1 MSSTDRDSSRDRELV
16 RARQSFSIDSRLHIP
31 MWDSSDPERAPPPLP
46 LNPGSPVLTIRQG
59 TSSAIAQAAKAL
71 EEKARESMSMSS
83 YTTNPMPQRSPERSL
98 IKGAHHKRMQSFQNT
113 GVKDLRNY
121 LDSHKSPDRSP
132 ERPATKSGT
141 PPRETGKDYFGGD
154 LSPSYLGTPTP
165 SSRDIPSLRPSAR
178 PPHKAILGEN
188 MHPSATMMALQT
200 MNVPPHILDPPPP
213 LNIDK
218 TASKTPQSAQ
228 QNTDAI
234 SNQLHSI
241 ATIVSNLQKDM
252 TQLSRRSKDNATDL
266 VSLKE
271 ATNSRDED
279 IRKSL
284 KDLVATMNH
293 ARDLSSPAAEFSHSQ
308 RDPHMTPTK
317 QFTFPNIASPS
328 SFFLDDRT
336 GSPNPY
342 SVEGAASV
350 AMLEKII
357 REMVTKDGQERLINN
372 LQKIVDNANGET
384 AKKVTELVEFVKQSS
399 GNNPFVRTTSAPFQ
413 PSPGPLTRTTS
424 EGLSLHQVAE
434 GGKPY
439 VGPKAADFVSEEML
453 KFLRK
458 IKDSVA
464 ESGCVTM
471 GTKTLIQELRGEVL
485 GMGRELARKIEEAEQ
500 AKAEQPMIEAG
511 QANEREQVSFIVQEG
526 LADLKEHMD
535 KVMRER
541 RRQSMSS
548 TVTRTTVD
556 NNEVYDV
563 VKHALAECS
572 PQAASLDQE
581 SILSA
586 IREAFEA
593 YKPNID
599 VETIGLERD
608 EVLECL
614 REGLQDYRGSGAT
627 KEEIEQIVQESLQ
640 HTNLPPPIN
649 EAHEIREEVIM
660 AVRECLE
667 ELKPTFA
674 HDPSPSDGFSRE
686 ALYEVVKEAL
696 SSHNPGSQ
704 ELEIPQESLY
714 GAVKAALESSG
725 TMSLGTDDAGMQR
738 LQSLVDDMHSEFQAY
753 SSGSGRDTEQV
764 LDALRDGL
772 DHLRTQLESYI
783 DNATQTNQ
791 KDETVEHIRSQLEG
805 LRGDFQGFIEQAP
818 RGEEP
823 SAQAETASFIKSEF
837 EHLLEQLTERC
848 STTEV
853 HKNEIL
859 EALNVGFEDMK
870 SQVAVRGLDLDTD
883 DEINEAMKQEF
894 EQLKDVV
901 LGESSIYKDEIL
913 EKVQAGFAGVQAR
926 LDEGTTATSSSDDV
940 LATMKEEFEHLRE
953 TLRASLVK
961 SGGTAD
967 KDDIIDAIRELIDG
981 LRSSQEDASKES
993 IAAIQ
998 GDLENLQET
1007 LRTSLVQSGGTAD
1020 KDDIIDAIRE
1030 QIDGLCSSQQD
1041 ASKESIAAIQ
1051 GDLENLKESLG
1062 SALVRAE
1069 DPADKEELLEALKVG
1084 LEEIKASSKATG
1096 FNEELLEAFRCELEQ
1111 VRESNGVTRQHA
1123 RADAEEVL
1131 EAVRLG
1137 LDDLRSHLEKKLD
1150 NPDRQLSATNDVLDA
1165 LNEGL
1170 EGLRTDILKAV
1181 DKPVDMTVT
1190 YEILDTL
1197 KSGLAGLREDID
1209 KMKGNNTA
1217 DGIDEES
1224 TPTGDEIV
1232 LAEDPEQALAEST
1245 SREIVSESLRRDDL
1259 ERMEV
1264 MLSQLQVKVEAM
1276 DANLQTPPAA
1286 GEPTPAPGTAMK
1298 DDLVSVEELLREVQ
1312 AAVLVLQERENPA
1325 PVVEGVAMKD
1335 DLTSVEELL
1344 KEVQAAVLVLQEREH
1359 PAPVVEGVAMKDDTD
1374 AIETLLG
1381 NMKAKIEEL
1390 PLPDPASMVTKEN
1403 LDEVE
1408 LVVRTTSEA
1417 IEALAKKF
1425 EEEGASKADVTVVQV
1440 IADDIKVVL
1449 DEMKAGKA
1457 DDEEDP
1463 KATKTDV
1470 DAVTLL
1476 VDEVKLKLDDL
1487 KIPNPEDLPTKA
1499 DVEQLTGLFQDF
1511 RDSYDKMKDQYE
1523 HDIEITAKT
1532 ADDRKQEAAGLL
1544 ENLTDVKV
1552 VLDDMKEEMKKSLE
1566 EGGPLDGLKESFK
1579 SLEDN
1584 VTGNFNVTTDVKEL
1598 METVAREFERAHG
1611 SIEALQN
1618 DQAEKSTL
1626 NLEKHDE
1633 AKEAIIATMVEK
1645 IDSRFDILMAKYD
1658 DAQLLADEQAKV
1670 MKEKAEE
1677 QEKILESTKT
1687 MAEELRLTIDTLGAS
1702 ITGMNDRFEEATTQW
1717 STDSTAMTGKLD
1729 EYMAKFEDQKLD
1741 DKTEHSHTR
1750 DELKNIE
1757 NIFNGLQDN
1766 VTEYHPKF
1774 MVALHEIEALVKAH
1788 YEHAQKAKEE
1798 YEEHTRTLNEEAR
1811 MRSEELQ
1818 QHFASLPALLPP
1830 PPPAIELPEKY
1841 DDAPVQEKLDKLLAL
1856 PEPPKYDDAPVQ
1868 EKLDKLLALPEPP
1881 KYDDAPVQEK
1891 LDKLL
1896 ALPEPPKYDD
1906 APVQEKL
1913 DQLLA
1918 LPEPSKYDDAPVQEK
1933 LDQILALPEPPKYDD
1948 APVQEKLDKL
1958 LEQVD
1963 EASKST
1969 THLERLDDIHAQVK
1983 ATAAEVSELVA
1994 KQTQLITDGNEAKER
2009 EAEELAL
2016 VVERRSA
2023 QKEQLEADVEGLKV
2037 EKERMVQ
2044 ELKEEKERAMTELRE
2059 EKERTILELKE
2070 EKDSLLAVVATLQ
2083 AERENLANQRVRLT
2097 GEVSSLHTALEIRRE
2112 ELHMMDAKADALERR
2127 ILNGIMDH
2135 SRALMIA
2142 KNGQKSP
2149 TKHKKRISTDS
2160 TADASKLMP
2169 PPSTA
2174 ANGLSFALKPRPAIR
2189 RNGPPQNPATR
2200 RIHSLSQISG
2210 NAPTGAQAYPLSVP
2224 TISNAGGLK
2233 RAHSVKT
2240 SSLRKGSWGGRPSAV
2255 VANKENEI
2263 LSEEDED
2270 AAAQPD
2276 QAHSI
2281 IEEDHDETQ
2290 SQTGTERRHSFETGS
2305 YAESYAEGETP
2316 GYDGRSSFEG
2326 AGSEYTYASG
2336 SYMSGSD
2343 IDRRTSYGSHTPS
2356 GTHQDDE
2363 MIDERSDDGSHAPSG
2378 THQDDETIEERSD
2391 DGSHYENSDAE
2402 DDEPTTTI
2410 ANTEIDAPSEIT
2422 ASEVS
2427 TATAGDDMP
2436 MPTESE
2442 VDRAVEAVKEEMAKE
2457 AMYAPPSDSG
2467 VGTDLPTAALA
2478 NGVVLH
2484 NEGGEDADYFR
2495 RAAEEES
2502 VVG

>member
-1 MSSTDRDSSRDRELV
+1 MPSLTRFRRT
-16 RARQSFSIDSRLHIP
+16 R
-31 MWDSSDPERAPPPLP
+31 WDSSDPERAPPPLP
-46 LNPGSPVLTIRQG
+46 LNPGSPVLTTRAG

-113 GVKDLRNY
+113 GVKDLRSF
-121 LDSHKSPDRSP
+121 LDSHKSPERSP
-132 ERPATKSGT
+132 ERPSTRSGT
-141 PPRETGKDYFGGD
+141 PPREASKDYFGGD
-154 LSPSYLGTPTP
+154 LSPSRLGTPTP
-165 SSRDIPSLRPSAR
+165 SSRDAFKDTPSLRSSAR
-178 PPHKAILGEN
+178 APHKAILGEN
-188 MHPSATMMALQT
+188 TPPSATMMALQT
-200 MNVPPHILDPPPP
+200 MSVPQHMLDPPLP
-213 LNIDK
+213 LNIEK
-218 TASKTPQSAQ
+218 SPSKTSQAAP

-293 ARDLSSPAAEFSHSQ
+293 SRDLSSPAPDFSHSQ
-308 RDPHMTPTK
+308 SSMNFKDPHMTPTK
-317 QFTFPNIASPS
+317 QFTLPRIASPS

-357 REMVTKDGQERLINN
+357 REMVTKDGQERLITN

-399 GNNPFVRTTSAPFQ
+399 GNNTLVRTTSAPFQ
-413 PSPGPLTRTTS
+413 ASPGPLTRTSS
-424 EGLSLHQVAE
+424 EGISLHKVAE
-434 GGKPY
+434 DGKPY
-439 VGPKAADFVSEEML
+439 ASPKAADFVSEEML

-485 GMGRELARKIEEAEQ
+485 GMGRELARKIEEAEHVQ
-500 AKAEQPMIEAG
+500 AEQTMIVSGE
-511 QANEREQVSFIVQEG
+511 ANEREQVSTIVQEG

-535 KVMRER
+535 KVMRDR
-541 RRQSMSS
+541 RRQSISS
-548 TVTRTTVD
+548 TMTRTTVD

-563 VKHALAECS
+563 VKHALAEYS

-581 SILSA
+581 AILAA

-614 REGLQDYRGSGAT
+614 REGLQEYRGSGAT

-640 HTNLPPPIN
+640 HTKLPPPIN

-660 AVRECLE
+660 AVRECLD
-667 ELKPTFA
+667 ELKPAIA
-674 HDPSPSDGFSRE
+674 HNSFPSADLSRE
-686 ALYEVVKEAL
+686 TLYEVVKEAL

-725 TMSLGTDDAGMQR
+725 AMSLGTDDAVMQR

-753 SSGSGRDTEQV
+753 SSAGGRDTEQV

-772 DHLRTQLESYI
+772 DHLRNQLENYI
-783 DNATQTNQ
+783 DSTTQTNH
-791 KDETVEHIRSQLEG
+791 KNETVEHIRSQLEG

-818 RGEEP
+818 RIEEP
-823 SAQAETASFIKSEF
+823 SAQAETASLIKAEF
-837 EHLLEQLTERC
+837 EHLLEHC
-848 STTEV
+848 STTEA

-859 EALNVGFEDMK
+859 KALDAGFQGMT
-870 SQVAVRGLDLDTD
+870 SQVAVRGLDLDTN

-894 EQLKDVV
+894 EQLKDVI
-901 LGESSIYKDEIL
+901 LGETSIYKDEIL
-913 EKVQAGFAGVQAR
+913 DKVQVEFAGVQAR
-926 LDEGTTATSSSDDV
+926 LDQGTMTASTNDE
-940 LATMKEEFEHLRE
+940 LLTTMKEEFEHLRE
-953 TLRASLVK
+953 TLGASLVK
-961 SGGTAD
+961 SGGAAD

-981 LRSSQEDASKES
+981 LQSSQHNASKES

-998 GDLENLQET
+998 E
-1007 LRTSLVQSGGTAD
+1007 
-1020 KDDIIDAIRE
+1020 
-1030 QIDGLCSSQQD
+1030 
-1041 ASKESIAAIQ
+1041 
-1051 GDLENLKESLG
+1051 DLENLKESLG

-1069 DPADKEELLEALKVG
+1069 DPADKEELLEALKAG
-1084 LEEIKASSKATG
+1084 LEEIKASSKSTG
-1096 FNEELLEAFRCELEQ
+1096 FSEELLEALRGELEQ
-1111 VRESNGVTRQHA
+1111 VRESNGLTRQHA

-1150 NPDRQLSATNDVLDA
+1150 SPDQQLSATNDVLDA

-1170 EGLRTDILKAV
+1170 EGLRTDIIKAV

-1209 KMKGNNTA
+1209 KLKGNSNTA
-1217 DGIDEES
+1217 RDIDEELA
-1224 TPTGDEIV
+1224 TTGNEIV
-1232 LAEDPEQALAEST
+1232 LAEDLEQAEAESV
-1245 SREIVSESLRRDDL
+1245 SREIVSESLRRGDL
-1259 ERMEV
+1259 ERMEG
-1264 MLSQLQVKVEAM
+1264 MLSQLQVKVENM
-1276 DANLQTPPAA
+1276 DANIQTTPPVA
-1286 GEPTPAPGTAMK
+1286 EFTTAPGTAMK
-1298 DDLVSVEELLREVQ
+1298 DDLVSVEVLLTEIQ
-1312 AAVLVLQERENPA
+1312 AAVLVLQEREQPA
-1325 PVVEGVAMKD
+1325 
-1335 DLTSVEELL
+1335 
-1344 KEVQAAVLVLQEREH
+1344 LVM
-1359 PAPVVEGVAMKDDTD
+1359 EGVAMKDDTD

-1390 PLPDPASMVTKEN
+1390 AIPDPASIITKEN
-1403 LDEVE
+1403 LDDVE
-1408 LVVRTTSEA
+1408 LVVRTTAEA

-1440 IADDIKVVL
+1440 ITDDIKVVL
-1449 DEMKAGKA
+1449 DEIRAGKS
-1457 DDEEDP
+1457 DEEADP
-1463 KATKTDV
+1463 KATKADV

-1476 VDEVKLKLDDL
+1476 VDEVKLKLDDF

-1523 HDIEITAKT
+1523 HDIEVTAKT

-1552 VLDDMKEEMKKSLE
+1552 LLDDMKDEMKKSLS
-1566 EGGPLDGLKESFK
+1566 EGGPLDGLKDSFK

-1618 DQAEKSTL
+1618 DQSEKSTL
-1626 NLEKHDE
+1626 TLEKHDE
-1633 AKEAIIATMVEK
+1633 AKEAIIAGLVEK
-1645 IDSRFDILMAKYD
+1645 IDTRFDTLMAKYD

-1677 QEKILESTKT
+1677 QEQILESTKT

-1702 ITGMNDRFEEATTQW
+1702 IAGMNDRFEEATTKW
-1717 STDSTAMTGKLD
+1717 STDSSEMTGKLD

-1774 MVALHEIEALVKAH
+1774 MVALREIEALVKAH

-1798 YEEHTRTLNEEAR
+1798 SEEHARTLNEEAR
-1811 MRSEELQ
+1811 TRSEELQ
-1818 QHFASLPALLPP
+1818 KHFASLPALLPA
-1830 PPPAIELPEKY
+1830 PPPAFELPEQY

-1868 EKLDKLLALPEPP
+1868 EKLDKLFEH
-1881 KYDDAPVQEK
+1881 VN
-1891 LDKLL
+1891 
-1896 ALPEPPKYDD
+1896 
-1906 APVQEKL
+1906 
-1913 DQLLA
+1913 
-1918 LPEPSKYDDAPVQEK
+1918 
-1933 LDQILALPEPPKYDD
+1933 
-1948 APVQEKLDKL
+1948 
-1958 LEQVD
+1958 
-1963 EASKST
+1963 EAAKSPA
-1969 THLERLDDIHAQVK
+1969 HLERLDDIHAQVK

-1994 KQTQLITDGNEAKER
+1994 KQTQLITDGTESKER

-2016 VVERRSA
+2016 IVERRSA
-2023 QKEQLEADVEGLKV
+2023 QKEQLEIDVESLKA
-2037 EKERMVQ
+2037 EKERIVQ
-2044 ELKEEKERAMTELRE
+2044 ELKEERARVLAEMKE
-2059 EKERTILELKE
+2059 EKERVIMELKE
-2070 EKDSLLAVVATLQ
+2070 EKHSLLAVVATLQ
-2083 AERENLANQRVRLT
+2083 AERENLGNQKVRLT

-2112 ELHMMDAKADALERR
+2112 ELHLMDAKADALERR

-2135 SRALMIA
+2135 SRALMIV

-2149 TKHKKRISTDS
+2149 SKAKKRISIDA
-2160 TADASKLMP
+2160 TADAKLMP

-2189 RNGPPQNPATR
+2189 RNGPPQNPGTR

-2210 NAPTGAQAYPLSVP
+2210 NTPTGAQAYPLSVP
-2224 TISNAGGLK
+2224 TITNAGSLK

-2240 SSLRKGSWGGRPSAV
+2240 SSLRKGSWGGRPSVV

-2263 LSEEDED
+2263 LSEADED
-2270 AAAQPD
+2270 AAAPPD

-2281 IEEDHDETQ
+2281 IEENQDDIQ
-2290 SQTGTERRHSFETGS
+2290 SQTGTERRHSFGTGS

-2316 GYDGRSSFEG
+2316 GYDGRSSFGG

-2343 IDRRTSYGSHTPS
+2343 IDRRTSYGSHAPS
-2356 GTHQDDE
+2356 AQQDDE
-2363 MIDERSDDGSHAPSG
+2363 TIDERSDD
-2378 THQDDETIEERSD
+2378 D
-2391 DGSHYENSDAE
+2391 SHYEQSEAE

-2410 ANTEIDAPSEIT
+2410 ANMDIAAPSEIT
-2422 ASEVS
+2422 TSEIS
-2427 TATAGDDMP
+2427 PSTAGDDMS

-2442 VDRAVEAVKEEMAKE
+2442 VDRAVEAVKEEMTKE

-2467 VGTDLPTAALA
+2467 VGTDLPTAALDDRM
-2478 NGVVLH
+2478 VTH
-2484 NEGGEDADYFR
+2484 NESEADADYFR

>member
-1 MSSTDRDSSRDRELV
+1 
-16 RARQSFSIDSRLHIP
+16 
-31 MWDSSDPERAPPPLP
+31 
-46 LNPGSPVLTIRQG
+46 
-59 TSSAIAQAAKAL
+59 
-71 EEKARESMSMSS
+71 
-83 YTTNPMPQRSPERSL
+83 
-98 IKGAHHKRMQSFQNT
+98 
-113 GVKDLRNY
+113 
-121 LDSHKSPDRSP
+121 
-132 ERPATKSGT
+132 
-141 PPRETGKDYFGGD
+141 
-154 LSPSYLGTPTP
+154 
-165 SSRDIPSLRPSAR
+165 
-178 PPHKAILGEN
+178 
-188 MHPSATMMALQT
+188 
-200 MNVPPHILDPPPP
+200 
-213 LNIDK
+213 
-218 TASKTPQSAQ
+218 
-228 QNTDAI
+228 
-234 SNQLHSI
+234 
-241 ATIVSNLQKDM
+241 M

-293 ARDLSSPAAEFSHSQ
+293 SRDVSSPAADFSHSQ
-308 RDPHMTPTK
+308 SSMSLKDPHMTPTK
-317 QFTFPNIASPS
+317 QFTLPRIASPS

-399 GNNPFVRTTSAPFQ
+399 GNNSLVRTTSATFQ
-413 PSPGPLTRTTS
+413 ASPGPLTRTIS

-439 VGPKAADFVSEEML
+439 ASPKAADFVSEEML

-500 AKAEQPMIEAG
+500 AKVEHPMLEAG
-511 QANEREQVSFIVQEG
+511 EANEREQVSIIVQEG
-526 LADLKEHMD
+526 LADLKEYMD

-541 RRQSMSS
+541 RRQSISS

-581 SILSA
+581 AILSA

-640 HTNLPPPIN
+640 HTKLPPPIN

-667 ELKPTFA
+667 ELKPAFA
-674 HDPSPSDGFSRE
+674 HNSSPSDSLSRE

-725 TMSLGTDDAGMQR
+725 AMSLGTDDAVMQR

-753 SSGSGRDTEQV
+753 SSAGGRDTEQV

-783 DNATQTNQ
+783 NNTTHANQ
-791 KDETVEHIRSQLEG
+791 KDEVVEHIRSQLEG
-805 LRGDFQGFIEQAP
+805 LRGDFQGFMEQSP
-818 RGEEP
+818 RAQEP

-837 EHLLEQLTERC
+837 EHLLEQLAERS

-859 EALNVGFEDMK
+859 EALHAGFEGMK

-901 LGESSIYKDEIL
+901 LAESSIYKDEIL

-926 LDEGTTATSSSDDV
+926 LDDGTTAAGTSDDV
-940 LATMKEEFEHLRE
+940 LVTMKEEFEHLRE
-953 TLRASLVK
+953 TLGASLVK
-961 SGGTAD
+961 SGGAAD

-981 LRSSQEDASKES
+981 LR
-993 IAAIQ
+993 
-998 GDLENLQET
+998 
-1007 LRTSLVQSGGTAD
+1007 
-1020 KDDIIDAIRE
+1020 
-1030 QIDGLCSSQQD
+1030 SSQQD

-1069 DPADKEELLEALKVG
+1069 DPADKEELLEALKTG
-1084 LEEIKASSKATG
+1084 LEEIKVSSKATD
-1096 FNEELLEAFRCELEQ
+1096 FSEELLEAFRGELEQ
-1111 VRESNGVTRQHA
+1111 VRESNGLTRQHA

-1150 NPDRQLSATNDVLDA
+1150 NPDRQQSATSDVLDA

-1170 EGLRTDILKAV
+1170 DGLRADIIKVV

-1209 KMKGNNTA
+1209 KMKGNNTTR
-1217 DGIDEES
+1217 DIEEES
-1224 TPTGDEIV
+1224 TPTGNEIV
-1232 LAEDPEQALAEST
+1232 LAEDPAQAPTEPA
-1245 SREIVSESLRRDDL
+1245 SREIVSESLNRGDL

-1264 MLSQLQVKVEAM
+1264 MLSQLQIKVEAM
-1276 DANLQTPPAA
+1276 DANIQTPPAA
-1286 GEPTPAPGTAMK
+1286 GESMPAPGTAMK

-1312 AAVLVLQERENPA
+1312 AAVLVLQEREYS
-1325 PVVEGVAMKD
+1325 
-1335 DLTSVEELL
+1335 T
-1344 KEVQAAVLVLQEREH
+1344 
-1359 PAPVVEGVAMKDDTD
+1359 PVVEGVAMKDDTD
-1374 AIETLLG
+1374 AIEILLG

-1408 LVVRTTSEA
+1408 LIVRTTSEA

-1440 IADDIKVVL
+1440 IADDIKLVL

-1463 KATKTDV
+1463 KATKADV

-1552 VLDDMKEEMKKSLE
+1552 LLDDMKEEMKKNLE
-1566 EGGPLDGLKESFK
+1566 EGGPLNGLKESIK

-1633 AKEAIIATMVEK
+1633 AKEAIIAGMVEK

-1702 ITGMNDRFEEATTQW
+1702 ITGMNDRFEEATTKW

-1774 MVALHEIEALVKAH
+1774 MVALREIEALVKAH

-1798 YEEHTRTLNEEAR
+1798 SEEHTRTLNEEAR
-1811 MRSEELQ
+1811 TRSEELQ
-1818 QHFASLPALLPP
+1818 KHFASLPALLPP

-1856 PEPPKYDDAPVQ
+1856 PEPPQYDDAPVQ
-1868 EKLDKLLALPEPP
+1868 EKLDKLLG
-1881 KYDDAPVQEK
+1881 
-1891 LDKLL
+1891 
-1896 ALPEPPKYDD
+1896 
-1906 APVQEKL
+1906 
-1913 DQLLA
+1913 
-1918 LPEPSKYDDAPVQEK
+1918 
-1933 LDQILALPEPPKYDD
+1933 
-1948 APVQEKLDKL
+1948 
-1958 LEQVD
+1958 QVD
-1963 EASKST
+1963 EASKSS

-1983 ATAAEVSELVA
+1983 ATAAEVSEFVA
-1994 KQTQLITDGNEAKER
+1994 KQTQLITDGNESKER

-2016 VVERRSA
+2016 VVQRRSA
-2023 QKEQLEADVEGLKV
+2023 QKEQLEVDVEGLRL
-2037 EKERMVQ
+2037 EKERIMQ
-2044 ELKEEKERAMTELRE
+2044 ELKEEKERAMAELKE
-2059 EKERTILELKE
+2059 ERERTILELKE

-2083 AERENLANQRVRLT
+2083 AERENLANQKVRLT

-2135 SRALMIA
+2135 SRALMIV

-2149 TKHKKRISTDS
+2149 TKHKKRISTDA

-2189 RNGPPQNPATR
+2189 RNGPPLNPATR

-2210 NAPTGAQAYPLSVP
+2210 NTRTGAQAYPLSVP
-2224 TISNAGGLK
+2224 AINNAGSLK

-2270 AAAQPD
+2270 AVAQPD

-2281 IEEDHDETQ
+2281 IEEDQDEIQ
-2290 SQTGTERRHSFETGS
+2290 SQTGTERRHSFGTGS
-2305 YAESYAEGETP
+2305 YAGSYAEGETP
-2316 GYDGRSSFEG
+2316 GYDGRSSFGG

-2343 IDRRTSYGSHTPS
+2343 IDRRTSYGSH
-2356 GTHQDDE
+2356 
-2363 MIDERSDDGSHAPSG
+2363 APSG
-2378 THQDDETIEERSD
+2378 THQDDETIDERSD
-2391 DGSHYENSDAE
+2391 DDSRYEHSDAE

-2410 ANTEIDAPSEIT
+2410 ANTDIVAPSEIT

-2427 TATAGDDMP
+2427 TMP

-2442 VDRAVEAVKEEMAKE
+2442 VDRAVEAVKEEMSKE

-2467 VGTDLPTAALA
+2467 VGTDLPTAALGNEVA
-2478 NGVVLH
+2478 LH
-2484 NEGGEDADYFR
+2484 NENGADADYFR

>member
-1 MSSTDRDSSRDRELV
+1 MMPSLTRFRRT
-16 RARQSFSIDSRLHIP
+16 R
-31 MWDSSDPERAPPPLP
+31 WDSSDPERAPPPLP
-46 LNPGSPVLTIRQG
+46 LNPGSPILTTRQG
-59 TSSAIAQAAKAL
+59 TSAAIAQAAKAL
-71 EEKARESMSMSS
+71 EEKARESMPMSS

-98 IKGAHHKRMQSFQNT
+98 IKGAHHKRMQSLQPS
-113 GVKDLRNY
+113 GVKDLRSY
-121 LDSHKSPDRSP
+121 LDSHKSPERSP
-132 ERPATKSGT
+132 ERPATRSGT
-141 PPRETGKDYFGGD
+141 PPRETAKDYFGGD
-154 LSPSYLGTPTP
+154 LSPSRLGTPTP
-165 SSRDIPSLRPSAR
+165 SSRDAFKDSPSLRPSSRAT
-178 PPHKAILGEN
+178 HKAILGEN
-188 MHPSATMMALQT
+188 TPPSATMMALQT
-200 MNVPPHILDPPPP
+200 MSIPPHIMDPP
-213 LNIDK
+213 LNNV
-218 TASKTPQSAQ
+218 TNTPSKTPQPVHE
-228 QNTDAI
+228 NMDAI
-234 SNQLHSI
+234 SSQLLSI

-266 VSLKE
+266 ISLKE

-293 ARDLSSPAAEFSHSQ
+293 SQNVSSPVAEFSHSQ
-308 RDPHMTPTK
+308 SSMSLKDPHMTPTK
-317 QFTFPNIASPS
+317 QFTLPRIASPS

-399 GNNPFVRTTSAPFQ
+399 GANPLARSTSGSSPFQ
-413 PSPGPLTRTTS
+413 TSPGNALTRTTS
-424 EGLSLHQVAE
+424 EGMSLHKVAD

-439 VGPKAADFVSEEML
+439 ASPKAADFVSEEML

-471 GTKTLIQELRGEVL
+471 GTKSLIQDLRGEVL
-485 GMGRELARKIEEAEQ
+485 GMGRELARKIEEAELT
-500 AKAEQPMIEAG
+500 KAEQPAIEPS
-511 QANEREQVSFIVQEG
+511 QANEQVGLIIQEG

-541 RRQSMSS
+541 RRQSISS
-548 TVTRTTVD
+548 TMTRTTVD

-563 VKHALAECS
+563 VKHALAEYS

-581 SILSA
+581 AILAA

-599 VETIGLERD
+599 VETIGLERE

-614 REGLQDYRGSGAT
+614 REGLQDFRGSGAVT
-627 KEEIEQIVQESLQ
+627 KEDIEHTIQESLQ
-640 HTNLPPPIN
+640 HMKLPPPIN

-667 ELKPTFA
+667 DLKPA
-674 HDPSPSDGFSRE
+674 IAYNAPSAEGLSRE
-686 ALYEVVKEAL
+686 AVYEVVKEAL

-725 TMSLGTDDAGMQR
+725 VASVGTDNAVMQR

-753 SSGSGRDTEQV
+753 SSAGGRDTEQV

-772 DHLRTQLESYI
+772 DHLRTHLEKYI
-783 DNATQTNQ
+783 DNNAQTGQ
-791 KDETVEHIRSQLEG
+791 KDGHIENVRSQLEG
-805 LRGDFQGFIEQAP
+805 LRGDFQGFVEQTP
-818 RGEEP
+818 RAEEP
-823 SAQAETASFIKSEF
+823 SAQADTISFIKSEF
-837 EHLLEQLTERC
+837 EHLLEQLAERC
-848 STTEV
+848 GTTEA

-859 EALNVGFEDMK
+859 EALNAGFEGMK
-870 SQVAVRGLDLDTD
+870 SQVAVRGLDLDSD

-894 EQLKDVV
+894 EQLKDVI
-901 LGESSIYKDEIL
+901 LSESSTYKDEIL
-913 EKVQAGFAGVQAR
+913 EKVQAGFAAMQAR
-926 LDEGTTATSSSDDV
+926 LDEGNTPASTNDGV

-953 TLRASLVK
+953 TLGSGLIK
-961 SGGTAD
+961 SGSAAD
-967 KDDIIDAIRELIDG
+967 KDDIIDAIRELVDG
-981 LRSSQEDASKES
+981 LH
-993 IAAIQ
+993 
-998 GDLENLQET
+998 
-1007 LRTSLVQSGGTAD
+1007 
-1020 KDDIIDAIRE
+1020 
-1030 QIDGLCSSQQD
+1030 SSQQD
-1041 ASKESIAAIQ
+1041 ASKQSIAAIQ
-1051 GDLENLKESLG
+1051 ADLENLKESLG
-1062 SALVRAE
+1062 SALVRADDPE
-1069 DPADKEELLEALKVG
+1069 DREELLEALKTG
-1084 LEEIKASSKATG
+1084 LDEIRAGSKATG
-1096 FNEELLEAFRCELEQ
+1096 FSEELLEAFRGELEQ
-1111 VRESNGVTRQHA
+1111 VRESNGLTRQHA

-1131 EAVRLG
+1131 EALRLG

-1170 EGLRTDILKAV
+1170 EGLRTDIIKAV
-1181 DKPVDMTVT
+1181 DKPVDMTVS

-1197 KSGLAGLREDID
+1197 KSGLTSLREDMD
-1209 KMKGNNTA
+1209 KLKGKTNQQR
-1217 DGIDEES
+1217 DVEDEP
-1224 TPTGDEIV
+1224 TPTGNEIV
-1232 LAEDPEQALAEST
+1232 LAEDPEQAPAEST
-1245 SREIVSESLRRDDL
+1245 SREIVSESLSRGDL

-1276 DANLQTPPAA
+1276 DANIQTPPVVA
-1286 GEPTPAPGTAMK
+1286 ESTPAPGTVMK
-1298 DDLVSVEELLREVQ
+1298 DDLVGMEELLKGIQ
-1312 AAVLVLQERENPA
+1312 AAVSTLQEREQHA
-1325 PVVEGVAMKD
+1325 PVMEGM
-1335 DLTSVEELL
+1335 
-1344 KEVQAAVLVLQEREH
+1344 
-1359 PAPVVEGVAMKDDTD
+1359 AMKDDTD

-1381 NMKAKIEEL
+1381 NMKAKIEEIA
-1390 PLPDPASMVTKEN
+1390 LPDPASVVTKEN

-1417 IEALAKKF
+1417 IEALSKKF

-1440 IADDIKVVL
+1440 IADDIKLVL
-1449 DEMKAGKA
+1449 DEMKAGKS
-1457 DDEEDP
+1457 DDEADP
-1463 KATKTDV
+1463 KATKADV

-1476 VDEVKLKLDDL
+1476 VDEMKLKLDDM
-1487 KIPNPEDLPTKA
+1487 KIPNPDDLPTKA
-1499 DVEQLTGLFQDF
+1499 DIEQLTGLFQDF

-1552 VLDDMKEEMKKSLE
+1552 LLDDMKDEIRKSLS

-1584 VTGNFNVTTDVKEL
+1584 VTGNFNVTADVKEL
-1598 METVAREFERAHG
+1598 METVSREFERAHG

-1618 DQAEKSTL
+1618 DQAEKSAL

-1633 AKEAIIATMVEK
+1633 AKEAIINGLVEK
-1645 IDSRFDILMAKYD
+1645 VDSRFDTLMAKYD

-1670 MKEKAEE
+1670 MREKAEE
-1677 QEKILESTKT
+1677 QEKILESTKA

-1702 ITGMNDRFEEATTQW
+1702 ITGMNDRFEETTTKW
-1717 STDSTAMTGKLD
+1717 TTDSTAMTGKLD
-1729 EYMAKFEDQKLD
+1729 EYMAKFEDQKME

-1774 MVALHEIEALVKAH
+1774 MVALREIEALVKVH
-1788 YEHAQKAKEE
+1788 YEHSQKAKEE
-1798 YEEHTRTLNEEAR
+1798 SEEHARTLTEEAR
-1811 MRSEELQ
+1811 TRSEELQ
-1818 QHFASLPALLPP
+1818 KHFASLPALLPA

-1868 EKLDKLLALPEPP
+1868 EKLDKLLEH
-1881 KYDDAPVQEK
+1881 
-1891 LDKLL
+1891 
-1896 ALPEPPKYDD
+1896 
-1906 APVQEKL
+1906 
-1913 DQLLA
+1913 
-1918 LPEPSKYDDAPVQEK
+1918 
-1933 LDQILALPEPPKYDD
+1933 
-1948 APVQEKLDKL
+1948 
-1958 LEQVD
+1958 VD
-1963 EASKST
+1963 EAAKST
-1969 THLERLDDIHAQVK
+1969 THLDRLDDIHAQVK
-1983 ATAAEVSELVA
+1983 ATAAEVSEFVA
-1994 KQTQLITDGNEAKER
+1994 KQTQLITDGNESKER

-2016 VVERRSA
+2016 IVERRSA
-2023 QKEQLEADVEGLKV
+2023 QKEQLEADIEGLRAD
-2037 EKERMVQ
+2037 KERVVQ
-2044 ELKEEKERAMTELRE
+2044 ELKEEKERAMAELKD

-2070 EKDSLLAVVATLQ
+2070 EKDSLLAVVAALQ
-2083 AERENLANQRVRLT
+2083 AERENLANQKVRLT
-2097 GEVSSLHTALEIRRE
+2097 GEVSSLHTALDIRRE

-2135 SRALMIA
+2135 SRALMFA
-2142 KNGQKSP
+2142 KNGAKSP
-2149 TKHKKRISTDS
+2149 SKPKKRMSTDA
-2160 TADASKLMP
+2160 TVDASKLMP
-2169 PPSTA
+2169 PPSAA
-2174 ANGLSFALKPRPAIR
+2174 ANGLSLALKPRPAIR
-2189 RNGPPQNPATR
+2189 RNGPPQNPASR

-2210 NAPTGAQAYPLSVP
+2210 NTPTGAQAYPINVNTMGNTGS
-2224 TISNAGGLK
+2224 LK
-2233 RAHSVKT
+2233 RAQSVKT

-2255 VANKENEI
+2255 VANKENEV

-2270 AAAQPD
+2270 VTAQPK
-2276 QAHSI
+2276 QAGPPSI
-2281 IEEDHDETQ
+2281 IEEDHSETQ
-2290 SQTGTERRHSFETGS
+2290 SQTGTERRHSFGTGS

-2316 GYDGRSSFEG
+2316 GFDGRSSFG
-2326 AGSEYTYASG
+2326 GTGSEYTYASG

-2343 IDRRTSYGSHTPS
+2343 IDRRTSYGSVARS
-2356 GTHQDDE
+2356 ATHQDNE
-2363 MIDERSDDGSHAPSG
+2363 VIDERSE
-2378 THQDDETIEERSD
+2378 DE
-2391 DGSHYENSDAE
+2391 SHYEQSDVE
-2402 DDEPTTTI
+2402 DDEPTATI
-2410 ANTEIDAPSEIT
+2410 SGTDLVVPSEIT

-2427 TATAGDDMP
+2427 TATAGEDMP

-2457 AMYAPPSDSG
+2457 GMYAPPSDSG
-2467 VGTDLPTAALA
+2467 IGTDVPTAAL
-2478 NGVVLH
+2478 G
-2484 NEGGEDADYFR
+2484 NESEADADYFR